1 MTLFCV
7 VGDQPFWER
16 SAIIQPTWVISILD
30 LETKTYHSSI
40 SPKIKKMLNFISS
53 PSSFCLLEEDRA
65 AQIFAIF
72 KLFRFSI
79 FSYSLSYSTTIVLM
93 TIRMTWHFKTN
104 SSPYI
109 LHTIK
114 NWNNLKIFYWP
125 KWKNKR
131 NSTSSS
137 EGTYI
142 HIMSLYASVTLTLF
156 WYLLLFFQKFLC
168 LACGH
173 FVGRNSALSLV

>member
-1 MTLFCV
+1 M
-7 VGDQPFWER
+7 GD
-16 SAIIQPTWVISILD
+16 LN

-40 SPKIKKMLNFISS
+40 SPKIKKMLNLISS
-53 PSSFCLLEEDRA
+53 PLSFCFLEEDRA
-65 AQIFAIF
+65 AQIFDVF

-93 TIRMTWHFKTN
+93 TIRMTWHFKSN

-109 LHTIK
+109 SHTIK

-156 WYLLLFFQKFLC
+156 LYLLLFFQKFLC
-168 LACGH
+168 LGCGH